1 MKEIRSSQ
9 NMDEDLSPNEALC
22 TICER
27 LLLLKPGLLVP
38 YFMSEM
44 RYNALEVTILGNMI
58 KDRNNYSKLTEN
70 ICLTIEEK
78 LLSAFKSS
86 KHIQKLAIDKEFTF
100 SHISIDRLVTHLLS
114 MQVDTDSS
122 SLVSTS
128 AQTLLTKTITSRSET
143 ESSAIVTTLLKEL
156 SSSLTVAKV
165 CSKLR
170 RDLLTSKRCSNLA
183 YRVLLLSCAEEL
195 FRHPNNSELLML
207 FRSLIEG
214 DDISQHDSSNRA
226 TDRMM
231 SAIVGLCHVCSSELE
246 RIDQYRKNASP
257 SIFTRLA
264 PLLLLQQIS
273 SNHFRLVYSQS
284 NKENGVHDNI
294 MSLASKLSKRIQ
306 NPEEYTTEECKLA
319 ANVAAICLPFSPPV
333 SIDCQNRPSSYEY
346 FCEKILLSSSE
357 AIERMQFGNIEWTHL
372 KAVLFIACRALQGSP
387 KSMSEAIL
395 KNFVKFCFHSIDC
408 IGQDMR
414 HYSNEMESIIA
425 ASLDFLAIA
434 ITAFYSSKVYR
445 KVEKSSTHLIEIVK
459 TKDDLGNNVC
469 DNQGNDSSDFLH
481 YLQMDL
487 LSIILGDLGS
497 LNLDLFKTSKFHSI
511 QSASF
516 RLTILNAFSIV
527 CQRCHLDVL
536 EGISRSI
543 APTMTE
549 LAKNQSILQA
559 PSMQC
564 LFFCFQRSQSFDAIE
579 AVQRKDIIR
588 ALFQMSIDI
597 IDKQL
602 KSSAHVEKEE
612 TSILRLTSLKLI
624 TAIVTLDEKDNISE
638 KALSPSDI
646 KKWHTT
652 LYGIANL
659 DESEEMRALGSKLI
673 ASLSH

>member
-1 MKEIRSSQ
+1 
-9 NMDEDLSPNEALC
+9 MDEDLSPNEALC

-44 RYNALEVTILGNMI
+44 RYNALEVTILGNII
-58 KDRNNYSKLTEN
+58 KDRNNHSKLTKN

-86 KHIQKLAIDKEFTF
+86 KHIQKLAVDKEFTF
-100 SHISIDRLVTHLLS
+100 SYVSIESVVIHLLS
-114 MQVDTDSS
+114 MQVDNDSS

-143 ESSAIVTTLLKEL
+143 ESSVIITTLLKEF
-156 SSSLTVAKV
+156 SSSVAVAKV

-183 YRVLLLSCAEEL
+183 YRVLLLSCTEKL
-195 FRHPNNSELLML
+195 FRQPNNSALLML

-214 DDISQHDSSNRA
+214 GDMNEHDSSNRA

-246 RIDQYRKNASP
+246 RIDQERKHGNP

-273 SNHFRLVYSQS
+273 SNHFRLVYFQS
-284 NKENGVHDNI
+284 NKENEVHDDV
-294 MSLASKLSKRIQ
+294 MRLASKLSKRIQ
-306 NPEEYTTEECKLA
+306 NPEEYTSEECKLA
-319 ANVAAICLPFSPPV
+319 ANVAAICLPFSPSV
-333 SIDCQNRPSSYEY
+333 STDCQNRPSSYEY
-346 FCEKILLSSSE
+346 FCEKRLLSSSE
-357 AIERMQFGNIEWTHL
+357 AIERMQFGDIKWTHL

-387 KSMSEAIL
+387 NSMSEDIL
-395 KNFVKFCFHSIDC
+395 KNFVKFCLHSIDC
-408 IGQDMR
+408 IGQDMG

-425 ASLDFLAIA
+425 ASLDFLAIG
-434 ITAFYSSKVYR
+434 ITAFYSSKMHH
-445 KVEKSSTHLIEIVK
+445 KI
-459 TKDDLGNNVC
+459 C
-469 DNQGNDSSDFLH
+469 DNKGNGSSPFLH
-481 YLQMDL
+481 HLQMDL
-487 LSIILGDLGS
+487 LSIVLGDLGS
-497 LNLDLFKTSKFHSI
+497 LNLDLFKTYTFRSI
-511 QSASF
+511 QLASF

-527 CQRCHLDVL
+527 CQRCHLNVL

-543 APTMTE
+543 APTMID
-549 LAKNQSILQA
+549 LALKQSILQA

-579 AVQRKDIIR
+579 TAQRKNVIR

-602 KSSAHVEKEE
+602 KSSAPVEKEE

-624 TAIVTLDEKDNISE
+624 TAIVTLDEKDNVLE
-638 KALSPSDI
+638 RL
-646 KKWHTT
+646 
-652 LYGIANL
+652 
-659 DESEEMRALGSKLI
+659 
-673 ASLSH
+673 